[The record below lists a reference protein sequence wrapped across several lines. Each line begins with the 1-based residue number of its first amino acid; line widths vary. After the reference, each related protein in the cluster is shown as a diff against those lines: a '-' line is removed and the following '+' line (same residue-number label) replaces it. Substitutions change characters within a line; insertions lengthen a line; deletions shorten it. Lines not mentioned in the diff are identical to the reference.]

1 MRVSQDII
9 IHANIFFRLH
19 NESCGLFNSIRI
31 TSVIFMERSYLF
43 SLVVA
48 FYSLANRIGY
58 FMVLIHTMFV
68 NVYYHLLLCGYSAH
82 VVLVLSTYGAEG

>member
-1 MRVSQDII
+1 MQTY
-9 IHANIFFRLH
+9 FFRLH

-48 FYSLANRIGY
+48 FYSLANRIGC

-68 NVYYHLLLCGYSAH
+68 NVYHHLLLCGYSAH
-82 VVLVLSTYGAEG
+82 VVRMLSTYGAEG